1 MTAPK
6 KKTPSR
12 DAAAGTDNKAAERK
26 VLTEAEIRAMSEDDY
41 MNEAQLAFFR
51 QRLLD
56 QRQEVLER
64 EREIRERLNYR
75 ESAAD
80 PVDRAATEEERWLD
94 LRLRDRENKLLRKID
109 AALEGIRN
117 KEYGYCEQTGE
128 PIGIARLLAR
138 PTATLC
144 IDAKDTS
151 EQIQAQYRD

>member
-1 MTAPK
+1 MANAK
-6 KKTPSR
+6 KKTAPR
-12 DAAAGTDNKAAERK
+12 ADAAGAKGANDDL
-26 VLTEAEIRAMSEDDY
+26 LTEERIRAMSDDEY

-51 QRLLD
+51 LRLME

-64 EREIRERLNYR
+64 EREIRERLNHR

-80 PVDRAATEEERWLD
+80 PVDRAATEDERWLD
-94 LRLRDRENKLLRKID
+94 LRLRDRESKLLRKID
-109 AALEGIRN
+109 AALEGSRN

-128 PIGIARLLAR
+128 PIGIPRLLAR